1 MPRIP
6 ETVIDQVRLSIDIV
20 DVVGDHVALT
30 RRGKSF
36 VGLCPFHDDSTPS
49 LNVSQEKQIYK
60 CFACGAGGNSF
71 TFLRDIENISFIE
84 AVRQLADRA
93 GIALP
98 DAKPADPDQQEVFDQ
113 LYRANELAVKY
124 FHHLLTQDEKAA
136 DAMAYLEKRGINRD
150 VIDAFS
156 LGYAPDQWDGFLQ
169 VAKRR
174 DFSLQILERAG
185 LVLANQKGTGF
196 YDRFRNRITFP
207 IHAATGRP
215 VAFGAR
221 ALDPDEQ
228 AKYINSP
235 ETPVYNK
242 SATLYG
248 LWRNRDAIRDAG
260 VALVVEGY
268 MDLIALAQYN
278 IENAVASSGTAL
290 TTDQAR
296 LLRRY
301 APKTILIFDGDTAGA
316 TAAMRGIGSLFEVGL
331 EVRVVT
337 LPENH
342 DPDSY
347 VRAQGSDGLLRL
359 TENAAPA
366 IDFLMEQFAQRDDLS
381 TIDGKTRTAHA
392 FAELVGRIKDD
403 ADAHKKFLIKDIA
416 EKMKIDEKI
425 LIDAVKKTNTN
436 LETIDASLEKVGDEK
451 IQINVVQKRSSTKSQ
466 NEKTEPEPYEISP
479 RSERELLIF
488 MMQHPENT
496 DTVLQQI
503 SPNNLTNGA
512 YRQIATMIARN
523 RQEKQPIEI
532 AHLINQ
538 CNDDRLCRILTHL
551 SLEIGIENPNID
563 VPIQDY
569 IHKFQLKS
577 LESEIERIEKQLRQP
592 LSPDELRTTLEKH
605 RHLTAQRKAMVE
617 PK

>member
-6 ETVIDQVRLSIDIV
+6 ETIIDQVRLSIDIV
-20 DVVGDHVALT
+20 DIVGDHVALT
-30 RRGKSF
+30 RRGKNF

-150 VIDAFS
+150 IIDAFS

-169 VAKRR
+169 VATRR
-174 DFSLQILERAG
+174 GFSPQILERAG
-185 LVLANQKGTGF
+185 LVTPRQTGGGF

-248 LWRNRDAIRDAG
+248 LWRDRDAIRDAG

-268 MDLIALAQYN
+268 MDLIALSQYG

-337 LPENH
+337 LPEDH

-347 VRAQGSDGLLRL
+347 VRAHGPDGLLRL

-366 IDFLMEQFAQRDDLS
+366 IDFLIEQFAQRDDLS
-381 TIDGKTRTAHA
+381 TVDGKTRTANA
-392 FAELVGRIKDD
+392 LAELIGRITDSALKQ
-403 ADAHKKFLIKDIA
+403 FLIKDIA
-416 EKMKIDEKI
+416 EKIGIDEEI
-425 LIDAVKKTNTN
+425 LIGIAQTQRRT
-436 LETIDASLEKVGDEK
+436 T
-451 IQINVVQKRSSTKSQ
+451 RPQ
-466 NEKTEPEPYEISP
+466 NGQPEPEPYDTRP
-479 RSERELLIF
+479 RSERELLTF
-488 MMQHPENT
+488 MMQHPETADSVFN
-496 DTVLQQI
+496 QI
-503 SPNNLTNGA
+503 SPDNFTNSV
-512 YRQIATMIARN
+512 YRQIATMIASN
-523 RQEKQPIEI
+523 RQQKQSIEA

-538 CNDDRLCRILTHL
+538 CNDNRLSRILTDL

-563 VPIQDY
+563 VPIRDY
-569 IHKFQLKS
+569 IHKFQIKS

-592 LSPDELRTTLEKH
+592 LSPDDLRATLEKH
-605 RHLTAQRKAMVE
+605 RHLTAQRKAMAE

>member
-6 ETVIDQVRLSIDIV
+6 ETTIDQVRLSIDIV

-136 DAMAYLEKRGINRD
+136 DAIAYLENRGINRD

-169 VAKRR
+169 VATRR
-174 DFSLQILERAG
+174 GFSPQILERAG
-185 LVLANQKGTGF
+185 LVSQRQTGDGF

-221 ALDPDEQ
+221 ALDPNEQ

-268 MDLIALAQYN
+268 MDLIALSQYD

-337 LPENH
+337 LPEDH

-347 VRAQGSDGLLRL
+347 VRAHGSDGLLRL

-381 TIDGKTRTAHA
+381 TIDGKTRTANA
-392 FAELVGRIKDD
+392 FAELVGRIKDN
-403 ADAHKKFLIKDIA
+403 ALKQLVIKDIA
-416 EKMKIDEKI
+416 EKIGIDEKT
-425 LIDAVKKTNTN
+425 LIGIAQTQRRT
-436 LETIDASLEKVGDEK
+436 T
-451 IQINVVQKRSSTKSQ
+451 RPQ
-466 NEKTEPEPYEISP
+466 NGQPEPESYDTRP
-479 RSERELLIF
+479 RSERELLTYL
-488 MMQHPENT
+488 MQHPETADSVFN
-496 DTVLQQI
+496 QI
-503 SPNNLTNGA
+503 SPDNFTNST
-512 YRQIATMIARN
+512 YRQIAAMIARN
-523 RQEKQPIEI
+523 RQQKQPIEI

-538 CNDDRLCRILTHL
+538 CNDDRLCRILTDL

-569 IHKFQLKS
+569 IHKFHLKS
-577 LESEIERIEKQLRQP
+577 LENEIELIEKQLRQP
-592 LSPDELRTTLEKH
+592 LSSDDLRATLERH
-605 RHLTAQRKAMVE
+605 RHLTAQRKEMVE

>member
-6 ETVIDQVRLSIDIV
+6 ETIIDQVRLSSDIV
-20 DVVGDHVALT
+20 DIVGDHVALT
-30 RRGKSF
+30 RRGKNF

-124 FHHLLTQDEKAA
+124 FHHLLTQDVKAA
-136 DAMAYLEKRGINRD
+136 DAMAYLEKRGINREI
-150 VIDAFS
+150 IDAFS

-169 VAKRR
+169 VATRR
-174 DFSLQILERAG
+174 GFSPQILERAG
-185 LVLANQKGTGF
+185 LVLHREKGGGF

-221 ALDPDEQ
+221 ALAPDEQ

-248 LWRNRDAIRDAG
+248 LWRDRDAIRDAG

-268 MDLIALAQYN
+268 MDLIALSQYG

-290 TTDQAR
+290 TPDHAR

-337 LPENH
+337 LPEDH

-347 VRAQGSDGLLRL
+347 VRAHGPDGLLRL

-366 IDFLMEQFAQRDDLS
+366 IDFLIEQFAQRDDLS
-381 TIDGKTRTAHA
+381 TVDGKTRTANA
-392 FAELVGRIKDD
+392 LAELIGRITDSALKQ
-403 ADAHKKFLIKDIA
+403 FLIKDIA
-416 EKMKIDEKI
+416 EKIGIDEET
-425 LIDAVKKTNTN
+425 LIGIAQT
-436 LETIDASLEKVGDEK
+436 
-451 IQINVVQKRSSTKSQ
+451 QRRSTRPQ
-466 NEKTEPEPYEISP
+466 NGQSEPEPYDTRP
-479 RSERELLIF
+479 RSERELLTF
-488 MMQHPENT
+488 MMQHPETADSVFN
-496 DTVLQQI
+496 QI
-503 SPNNLTNGA
+503 SPDNFTNSA
-512 YRQIATMIARN
+512 YRQIATMIASN
-523 RQEKQPIEI
+523 RQQKQSIEA

-538 CNDDRLCRILTHL
+538 CNDNRLSRILTDL

-563 VPIQDY
+563 VPIRDY

-592 LSPDELRTTLEKH
+592 LSPDDLRATLEKH

>member
-36 VGLCPFHDDSTPS
+36 VGLCPFHDDSSPS

-136 DAMAYLEKRGINRD
+136 DAMAYLENRGINRD

-169 VAKRR
+169 VATRR
-174 DFSLQILERAG
+174 GFSPQILERAG
-185 LVLANQKGTGF
+185 LVTQRQAGGGF

-248 LWRNRDAIRDAG
+248 LWRDRDAIRDAG

-268 MDLIALAQYN
+268 MDLIALSQYG

-290 TTDQAR
+290 TPDHAR

-337 LPENH
+337 LPEDH

-347 VRAQGSDGLLRL
+347 VRAHGPDGFSRL

-366 IDFLMEQFAQRDDLS
+366 IDFLIAQFAQRDDLS

-392 FAELVGRIKDD
+392 LAELVGRITDNALKQ
-403 ADAHKKFLIKDIA
+403 FLIKDIA
-416 EKMKIDEKI
+416 EKIGIDEEI
-425 LIDAVKKTNTN
+425 LIGIAQRQRRP
-436 LETIDASLEKVGDEK
+436 A
-451 IQINVVQKRSSTKSQ
+451 RSQ
-466 NEKTEPEPYEISP
+466 NGQPEPESYDTRP
-479 RSERELLIF
+479 RSERELLTF
-488 MMQHPENT
+488 LMQHPENV
-496 DTVLQQI
+496 DSVFNQV
-503 SPNNLTNGA
+503 SPDNFTNSA
-512 YRQIATMIARN
+512 YRQIASMIARN
-523 RQEKQPIEI
+523 RQQKQSIEA
-532 AHLINQ
+532 AHLIDQ
-538 CNDDRLCRILTHL
+538 CNDDRLGRILTDL

-577 LESEIERIEKQLRQP
+577 LESEIELIEKQLRQP
-592 LSPDELRTTLEKH
+592 LSPDDLRATLEKH
-605 RHLTAQRKAMVE
+605 RHLTAQRKAMVQ

>member
-71 TFLRDIENISFIE
+71 TFLRDIETISFIE

-136 DAMAYLEKRGINRD
+136 DAMAYLENRGINRD

-169 VAKRR
+169 VATRR
-174 DFSLQILERAG
+174 DFSPQILERAG
-185 LVLANQKGTGF
+185 LVLANQKGSGF

-221 ALDPDEQ
+221 ALDPNEQ

-248 LWRNRDAIRDAG
+248 LWRDRDAIRDAG

-268 MDLIALAQYN
+268 MDLIALTQHG

-290 TTDQAR
+290 TTDHAR

-337 LPENH
+337 LPEDH

-347 VRAQGSDGLLRL
+347 VRAHGPDGFLSL

-392 FAELVGRIKDD
+392 LAELVGRIKDN
-403 ADAHKKFLIKDIA
+403 ALKQFLIKDIA
-416 EKMKIDEKI
+416 EKIGIDEET
-425 LIDAVKKTNTN
+425 LISITQT
-436 LETIDASLEKVGDEK
+436 
-451 IQINVVQKRSSTKSQ
+451 QRRSTRSQ
-466 NEKTEPEPYEISP
+466 NGQAEPEPYDTRP
-479 RSERELLIF
+479 RSERELLTF
-488 MMQHPENT
+488 LMQHPETADSVFN
-496 DTVLQQI
+496 QI
-503 SPNNLTNGA
+503 SPDNFTNSA
-512 YRQIATMIARN
+512 YRQIAAMIARN
-523 RQEKQPIEI
+523 RQQKQSIEA

-538 CNDDRLCRILTHL
+538 CNDDRLSRILTHL

-563 VPIQDY
+563 IPIRDY
-569 IHKFQLKS
+569 IQQFQLKN
-577 LESEIERIEKQLRQP
+577 LERELELLEKQLRQP
-592 LSPDELRTTLEKH
+592 LSPDDLRATLEKH
-605 RHLTAQRKAMVE
+605 RLLTAQRKAMAE

>member
-113 LYRANELAVKY
+113 LYRANELAIKY
-124 FHHLLTQDEKAA
+124 FHHLLTQDEKAV

-156 LGYAPDQWDGFLQ
+156 LGYASDQWDGFLQ
-169 VAKRR
+169 VATRR
-174 DFSLQILERAG
+174 GFSPQILERAG
-185 LVLANQKGTGF
+185 LVLANQKGSGF

-221 ALDPDEQ
+221 ALDPNEQ

-248 LWRNRDAIRDAG
+248 LWRDRDAIRDAG

-268 MDLIALAQYN
+268 MDLIALTQYG

-290 TTDQAR
+290 TTDHAR

-301 APKTILIFDGDTAGA
+301 APKIILIFDGDTAGA

-337 LPENH
+337 LPDDH

-347 VRAQGSDGLLRL
+347 VRAHGPDGFLSL

-392 FAELVGRIKDD
+392 LAELVGRIKDN
-403 ADAHKKFLIKDIA
+403 ALKQFLIKDIA
-416 EKMKIDEKI
+416 EKIGIDEET
-425 LIDAVKKTNTN
+425 LIGIT
-436 LETIDASLEKVGDEK
+436 
-451 IQINVVQKRSSTKSQ
+451 QRQRRSTRSQ
-466 NEKTEPEPYEISP
+466 NGQAEPEPYDTRP
-479 RSERELLIF
+479 RSERELLTF
-488 MMQHPENT
+488 LMQHPETADSVFN
-496 DTVLQQI
+496 QI
-503 SPNNLTNGA
+503 SPDNFTNSA
-512 YRQIATMIARN
+512 YRQIAAMIAQN
-523 RQEKQPIEI
+523 RQQKQSIEA

-538 CNDDRLCRILTHL
+538 CNDDRLSRILTDL

-563 VPIQDY
+563 IPIRDY
-569 IHKFQLKS
+569 IQQFQLKN
-577 LESEIERIEKQLRQP
+577 LERELELLEKQLRQP
-592 LSPDELRTTLEKH
+592 LSPDDLRATLEKH
-605 RHLTAQRKAMVE
+605 RLLTAQRKAMAE

>member
-30 RRGKSF
+30 RRGKNF

-113 LYRANELAVKY
+113 IYRANELAVKY

-136 DAMAYLEKRGINRD
+136 DAMAYLENRGINRD

-169 VAKRR
+169 IATRR
-174 DFSLQILERAG
+174 DFSPQILERAG
-185 LVLANQKGTGF
+185 LVLQRQTGGGF

-268 MDLIALAQYN
+268 MDLIALAQYG

-296 LLRRY
+296 LIRRY

-331 EVRVVT
+331 EIRVVT
-337 LPENH
+337 LPEDH

-347 VRAQGSDGLLRL
+347 VRAHGPDGLLRL
-359 TENAAPA
+359 TENAASA
-366 IDFLMEQFAQRDDLS
+366 IDFLIEQFAQRDDLS
-381 TIDGKTRTAHA
+381 TVDGKTRTANA
-392 FAELVGRIKDD
+392 LAELIGRITDNALKQ
-403 ADAHKKFLIKDIA
+403 FLIKDIA
-416 EKMKIDEKI
+416 EKIGIDEKV
-425 LIDAVKKTNTN
+425 LIGIAQTQRRT
-436 LETIDASLEKVGDEK
+436 T
-451 IQINVVQKRSSTKSQ
+451 RPQ
-466 NEKTEPEPYEISP
+466 NGQPEPESYDTRP
-479 RSERELLIF
+479 RSERELLTF
-488 MMQHPENT
+488 LMQHPETT
-496 DTVLQQI
+496 DSVFKQI
-503 SPNNLTNGA
+503 SPDNFTNSA
-512 YRQIATMIARN
+512 YRQIAALIARN
-523 RQEKQPIEI
+523 RQQKQSIEA

-538 CNDDRLCRILTHL
+538 CNDERLSRILTDL

-577 LESEIERIEKQLRQP
+577 LESEIELLEKQLRQS
-592 LSPDELRTTLEKH
+592 LSPDDLRATLEKH
-605 RHLTAQRKAMVE
+605 RHLTAQRKAMAE

>member
-6 ETVIDQVRLSIDIV
+6 ETIIDQVRLSIDIV
-20 DVVGDHVALT
+20 DIVGDHVALT
-30 RRGKSF
+30 RRGKNF

-150 VIDAFS
+150 IIDAFS

-169 VAKRR
+169 VATRR
-174 DFSLQILERAG
+174 GFSPQILERAG
-185 LVLANQKGTGF
+185 LVLHREKGGGF

-248 LWRNRDAIRDAG
+248 LWRDRDAIRDAG
-260 VALVVEGY
+260 TALVVEGY

-290 TTDQAR
+290 TPDHAR

-337 LPENH
+337 LPEDH

-347 VRAQGSDGLLRL
+347 VRAHGPDGLLRL

-366 IDFLMEQFAQRDDLS
+366 IDFLIEQFAQRDDLS
-381 TIDGKTRTAHA
+381 TVDGKTRTANA
-392 FAELVGRIKDD
+392 LAELIGRITDSALKQ
-403 ADAHKKFLIKDIA
+403 FLIKDIA
-416 EKMKIDEKI
+416 EKIGIDEEI
-425 LIDAVKKTNTN
+425 LIGIAQTQRRT
-436 LETIDASLEKVGDEK
+436 T
-451 IQINVVQKRSSTKSQ
+451 RPQ
-466 NEKTEPEPYEISP
+466 NGQPEPESYDTRP
-479 RSERELLIF
+479 RSERELLTF
-488 MMQHPENT
+488 MMQHPET
-496 DTVLQQI
+496 ADSVFKQI
-503 SPNNLTNGA
+503 SPDNFTNSV
-512 YRQIATMIARN
+512 YRQIATMIASN
-523 RQEKQPIEI
+523 RQQKQSIEA

-538 CNDDRLCRILTHL
+538 CNDNRLSRILTDL

-563 VPIQDY
+563 VPIRDY

-592 LSPDELRTTLEKH
+592 LSPDDLRATLEKH
-605 RHLTAQRKAMVE
+605 RHLTAQRKAMAE

>member
-1 MPRIP
+1 
-6 ETVIDQVRLSIDIV
+6 
-20 DVVGDHVALT
+20 
-30 RRGKSF
+30 
-36 VGLCPFHDDSTPS
+36 
-49 LNVSQEKQIYK
+49 
-60 CFACGAGGNSF
+60 
-71 TFLRDIENISFIE
+71 
-84 AVRQLADRA
+84 
-93 GIALP
+93 
-98 DAKPADPDQQEVFDQ
+98 
-113 LYRANELAVKY
+113 
-124 FHHLLTQDEKAA
+124 
-136 DAMAYLEKRGINRD
+136 MAYLENRGINRD

-185 LVLANQKGTGF
+185 LVLANQKGGGF

-221 ALDPDEQ
+221 ALDPNEQ

-268 MDLIALAQYN
+268 MDLIALTQYGT
-278 IENAVASSGTAL
+278 ENAVASSGTAL

-337 LPENH
+337 LPEDH

-347 VRAQGSDGLLRL
+347 VRAHGPDGLLRL

-381 TIDGKTRTAHA
+381 TVDGKTRTANA
-392 FAELVGRIKDD
+392 FAELVGRIKDN
-403 ADAHKKFLIKDIA
+403 ALKQFLIKDIA
-416 EKMKIDEKI
+416 EKIGIDEET
-425 LIDAVKKTNTN
+425 LIGIAQTQRRT
-436 LETIDASLEKVGDEK
+436 T
-451 IQINVVQKRSSTKSQ
+451 RPQ
-466 NEKTEPEPYEISP
+466 NGQPEPEPYDTRP
-479 RSERELLIF
+479 RSERELLTF
-488 MMQHPENT
+488 LMQHPETADSVFN
-496 DTVLQQI
+496 QI
-503 SPNNLTNGA
+503 SPDNFTNST

-523 RQEKQPIEI
+523 RQQKQSIEA

-538 CNDDRLCRILTHL
+538 CNDEHLSRILTDL

-577 LESEIERIEKQLRQP
+577 LEGEIELIEKQLRQP
-592 LSPDELRTTLEKH
+592 LSPDDLRATLEKH

>member
-71 TFLRDIENISFIE
+71 TFLRDIETISFIE

-136 DAMAYLEKRGINRD
+136 DAMAYLENRGINRD

-169 VAKRR
+169 VATRR
-174 DFSLQILERAG
+174 GFSPQILERAG
-185 LVLANQKGTGF
+185 LVLANQKGSGF

-221 ALDPDEQ
+221 ALDPNEQ

-248 LWRNRDAIRDAG
+248 LWRDRDAIRDAG

-268 MDLIALAQYN
+268 MDLIALTQHG

-290 TTDQAR
+290 TTDHAR

-337 LPENH
+337 LPEDH

-347 VRAQGSDGLLRL
+347 VRAHGPDGFLSL

-392 FAELVGRIKDD
+392 LAELVGRIKDN
-403 ADAHKKFLIKDIA
+403 ALKQFLIKDIA
-416 EKMKIDEKI
+416 EKIGIDEET
-425 LIDAVKKTNTN
+425 LISITQT
-436 LETIDASLEKVGDEK
+436 
-451 IQINVVQKRSSTKSQ
+451 QRRSTRSQ
-466 NEKTEPEPYEISP
+466 NGQAEPEPYDTRP
-479 RSERELLIF
+479 RSERELLTF
-488 MMQHPENT
+488 LMQHPETADSVFN
-496 DTVLQQI
+496 QI
-503 SPNNLTNGA
+503 SPDNFTNSA

-523 RQEKQPIEI
+523 RQQKQSIEI

-538 CNDDRLCRILTHL
+538 CNDDRLSRILTHL

-563 VPIQDY
+563 IPIRDY
-569 IHKFQLKS
+569 IQQFQLKN
-577 LESEIERIEKQLRQP
+577 LERELELLEKQLRQP
-592 LSPDELRTTLEKH
+592 LSPDDLRATLEKH
-605 RHLTAQRKAMVE
+605 RLLTAQRKAMAE

>member
-98 DAKPADPDQQEVFDQ
+98 DAKPADPDQQKVFDQ

-150 VIDAFS
+150 IIDAFS

-169 VAKRR
+169 VATRR
-174 DFSLQILERAG
+174 GFSPQILERAG
-185 LVLANQKGTGF
+185 LVSQRQTGGGF

-221 ALDPDEQ
+221 ALDPNEQ

-337 LPENH
+337 LPEDH

-392 FAELVGRIKDD
+392 FAELVGRIKDN
-403 ADAHKKFLIKDIA
+403 ALKQLVIKDIA
-416 EKMKIDEKI
+416 EKIGIDEEI
-425 LIDAVKKTNTN
+425 LIGIAQTQRRT
-436 LETIDASLEKVGDEK
+436 T
-451 IQINVVQKRSSTKSQ
+451 RPQ
-466 NEKTEPEPYEISP
+466 NGQPEPESYDTRP
-479 RSERELLIF
+479 RSERELLTF
-488 MMQHPENT
+488 LMQHPETADSVFN
-496 DTVLQQI
+496 QI
-503 SPNNLTNGA
+503 SPDNFTNST

-523 RQEKQPIEI
+523 RQQKQSIEA

-538 CNDDRLCRILTHL
+538 CNDERLCRILTDL

-569 IHKFQLKS
+569 IHKFHLKN

-592 LSPDELRTTLEKH
+592 LSPDDLRVMLEKH
-605 RHLTAQRKAMVE
+605 RHLTAQRKAMAE

>member
-113 LYRANELAVKY
+113 LYRANELAIKY
-124 FHHLLTQDEKAA
+124 FHHLLTQDEKAV

-156 LGYAPDQWDGFLQ
+156 LGYASDQWDGFLQ
-169 VAKRR
+169 VATRR
-174 DFSLQILERAG
+174 GFSPQILERAG
-185 LVLANQKGTGF
+185 LVSQTQTGGGF

-221 ALDPDEQ
+221 ALDPNEQ

-248 LWRNRDAIRDAG
+248 LWRDRDAIRDAG

-268 MDLIALAQYN
+268 MDLIALTQHG

-290 TTDQAR
+290 TTDHAR

-337 LPENH
+337 LPEDH

-347 VRAQGSDGLLRL
+347 VRAHGPDGFLRL

-392 FAELVGRIKDD
+392 LAELVGRIKDN
-403 ADAHKKFLIKDIA
+403 ALKQFLIKDIA
-416 EKMKIDEKI
+416 EKIGIDEET
-425 LIDAVKKTNTN
+425 LISIT
-436 LETIDASLEKVGDEK
+436 
-451 IQINVVQKRSSTKSQ
+451 QRQRRSTRSQ
-466 NEKTEPEPYEISP
+466 NGQAEPEPYDTRP
-479 RSERELLIF
+479 RSERELLTF
-488 MMQHPENT
+488 LMQHPETADSVFN
-496 DTVLQQI
+496 QI
-503 SPNNLTNGA
+503 SPDNFTNSA
-512 YRQIATMIARN
+512 YRQIATMIAQN
-523 RQEKQPIEI
+523 RQQKQSIEI

-538 CNDDRLCRILTHL
+538 CNDDRLSRILTHL

-563 VPIQDY
+563 IPIRDY
-569 IHKFQLKS
+569 IQQFQLKN
-577 LESEIERIEKQLRQP
+577 LERELELLEKQLRQP
-592 LSPDELRTTLEKH
+592 LSPDDLRATLEKH
-605 RHLTAQRKAMVE
+605 RLLTAQRKAMAE

>member
-169 VAKRR
+169 VATRR
-174 DFSLQILERAG
+174 GFSPQILERAG
-185 LVLANQKGTGF
+185 LVLANQKGSGF

-221 ALDPDEQ
+221 ALDPNEQ

-248 LWRNRDAIRDAG
+248 LWRDRDAIRDAG

-268 MDLIALAQYN
+268 MDLIALTQHG

-290 TTDQAR
+290 TTDHAR

-337 LPENH
+337 LPEDH

-347 VRAQGSDGLLRL
+347 VRAHGPNGFLSL

-392 FAELVGRIKDD
+392 LAELVGRIKDN
-403 ADAHKKFLIKDIA
+403 ALKQFLIKDIA
-416 EKMKIDEKI
+416 EKIGIDEET
-425 LIDAVKKTNTN
+425 LISITQT
-436 LETIDASLEKVGDEK
+436 
-451 IQINVVQKRSSTKSQ
+451 QRRSTRSQ
-466 NEKTEPEPYEISP
+466 NGQAEPEPYDTRP
-479 RSERELLIF
+479 RSERELLTF
-488 MMQHPENT
+488 LMQHPETADSVFN
-496 DTVLQQI
+496 QI
-503 SPNNLTNGA
+503 SPDNFTNSA

-523 RQEKQPIEI
+523 RQQKQSIEA

-538 CNDDRLCRILTHL
+538 CNDDRLSRILTDL

-563 VPIQDY
+563 IPIRDY
-569 IHKFQLKS
+569 IQQFQLKN
-577 LESEIERIEKQLRQP
+577 LERELELLEKQLRQP
-592 LSPDELRTTLEKH
+592 LSPDDLRATLEKH
-605 RHLTAQRKAMVE
+605 RLLTAQRKAMAE

>member
-113 LYRANELAVKY
+113 LYLANELAVKY

-136 DAMAYLEKRGINRD
+136 DAMAYLENRGINRD
-150 VIDAFS
+150 IIDAFS

-169 VAKRR
+169 VATRR
-174 DFSLQILERAG
+174 KFSPQILERAG
-185 LVLANQKGTGF
+185 LVLANQKGSGF

-221 ALDPDEQ
+221 ALDPNEQ

-268 MDLIALAQYN
+268 MDLIALTQYGT
-278 IENAVASSGTAL
+278 ENAVASSGTAL

-301 APKTILIFDGDTAGA
+301 TPKTILIFDGDIAGA

-337 LPENH
+337 LPEDH

-347 VRAQGSDGLLRL
+347 VRAHGPDGLLSL

-366 IDFLMEQFAQRDDLS
+366 IDFLIEQFAQRDDLS
-381 TIDGKTRTAHA
+381 TVDGKTRTANA
-392 FAELVGRIKDD
+392 FAELVGRIKDI
-403 ADAHKKFLIKDIA
+403 ALKQFLIKDIA
-416 EKMKIDEKI
+416 EKIGIDEET
-425 LIDAVKKTNTN
+425 LIGIAQTQRRT
-436 LETIDASLEKVGDEK
+436 T
-451 IQINVVQKRSSTKSQ
+451 RPQ
-466 NEKTEPEPYEISP
+466 NGQPEPEPYDTRP
-479 RSERELLIF
+479 RSERELLTF
-488 MMQHPENT
+488 LMQHPETADSVFN
-496 DTVLQQI
+496 QI
-503 SPNNLTNGA
+503 SPDNFTNST
-512 YRQIATMIARN
+512 YRQIATLIANN
-523 RQEKQPIEI
+523 RQQKQSIEA

-538 CNDDRLCRILTHL
+538 CNDERLSRILTDL

-569 IHKFQLKS
+569 IHKFHLKS
-577 LESEIERIEKQLRQP
+577 LEGEIELIEKQLRQP
-592 LSPDELRTTLEKH
+592 LSPDDLRTTLEKH

>member
-136 DAMAYLEKRGINRD
+136 DAMAYLENRGINRD

-169 VAKRR
+169 VATRR
-174 DFSLQILERAG
+174 NFSPQILERAG
-185 LVLANQKGTGF
+185 LVLANQKGSGF

-221 ALDPDEQ
+221 ALDPNEQ

-268 MDLIALAQYN
+268 MDLIALAQYD

-337 LPENH
+337 LPEDH

-347 VRAQGSDGLLRL
+347 VRAHGPDGLLRL

-381 TIDGKTRTAHA
+381 TIDGKTRTANA
-392 FAELVGRIKDD
+392 FAEIIGRIKDN
-403 ADAHKKFLIKDIA
+403 ALKQLVIKDIS
-416 EKMKIDEKI
+416 EKIGIDEET
-425 LIDAVKKTNTN
+425 LIGIAQTQRRT
-436 LETIDASLEKVGDEK
+436 T
-451 IQINVVQKRSSTKSQ
+451 RPQ
-466 NEKTEPEPYEISP
+466 NGQPEPESYDTRP
-479 RSERELLIF
+479 RSERELLTYL
-488 MMQHPENT
+488 MQHPETADSVFN
-496 DTVLQQI
+496 QI
-503 SPNNLTNGA
+503 SPDNFTNSA

-523 RQEKQPIEI
+523 RQQKQPIEI

-569 IHKFQLKS
+569 IHKFHLKS
-577 LESEIERIEKQLRQP
+577 LESEIELIENQLRQP
-592 LSPDELRTTLEKH
+592 LAPDDLRATLEKH

-617 PK
+617 PKELS

>member
-6 ETVIDQVRLSIDIV
+6 ETIIDQVRLSIDIV
-20 DVVGDHVALT
+20 DIVGDHVALT
-30 RRGKSF
+30 RRGKNF

-150 VIDAFS
+150 IIDAFS

-169 VAKRR
+169 VATRR
-174 DFSLQILERAG
+174 DFSPQILERAG
-185 LVLANQKGTGF
+185 LVLHREKGGGF

-207 IHAATGRP
+207 IHATTGRP

-248 LWRNRDAIRDAG
+248 LWRDRDAIRDAG
-260 VALVVEGY
+260 TALVVEGY
-268 MDLIALAQYN
+268 MDLIALSQYG

-290 TTDQAR
+290 TTDHAR

-337 LPENH
+337 LPEDH

-347 VRAQGSDGLLRL
+347 VRAHGPDGLLRL

-366 IDFLMEQFAQRDDLS
+366 IDFLIEQFAQRDDLS
-381 TIDGKTRTAHA
+381 TVDGKTRTANA
-392 FAELVGRIKDD
+392 LAELIGRITDSALKQ
-403 ADAHKKFLIKDIA
+403 FLIKDIA
-416 EKMKIDEKI
+416 EKIGIDEEI
-425 LIDAVKKTNTN
+425 LIGIAQTQRRT
-436 LETIDASLEKVGDEK
+436 T
-451 IQINVVQKRSSTKSQ
+451 RPQ
-466 NEKTEPEPYEISP
+466 NGQPEPEPYDTRP
-479 RSERELLIF
+479 RSERELLTF
-488 MMQHPENT
+488 MMQHPETADSVFN
-496 DTVLQQI
+496 QI
-503 SPNNLTNGA
+503 SPDNFTNSA
-512 YRQIATMIARN
+512 YRQIATMIASN
-523 RQEKQPIEI
+523 RQQKQSIEA

-538 CNDDRLCRILTHL
+538 CNDNRLSRILTDL

-563 VPIQDY
+563 VPIRDY

-577 LESEIERIEKQLRQP
+577 LESEIELIEKQLHQP
-592 LSPDELRTTLEKH
+592 LSPDDLRATLEKH
-605 RHLTAQRKAMVE
+605 RRLTAQRKAMVE

>member
-6 ETVIDQVRLSIDIV
+6 ETIIDQVRLSIDIV

-84 AVRQLADRA
+84 AVRQLAERA

-136 DAMAYLEKRGINRD
+136 DAMAYLKNRGINRD
-150 VIDAFS
+150 IIDAFS
-156 LGYAPDQWDGFLQ
+156 LGYAPDQWEGFLQ
-169 VAKRR
+169 VATRR
-174 DFSLQILERAG
+174 GFSPQILERAG
-185 LVLANQKGTGF
+185 LVTPRQTGGGF

-248 LWRNRDAIRDAG
+248 LWRDRDAIRDAG
-260 VALVVEGY
+260 TALVVEGY
-268 MDLIALAQYN
+268 MDLIALSQYG

-290 TTDQAR
+290 TPDHAR

-337 LPENH
+337 LPEDH

-347 VRAQGSDGLLRL
+347 VRAHGPDGFSRL

-366 IDFLMEQFAQRDDLS
+366 IDFLIEQFAQRDDLS
-381 TIDGKTRTAHA
+381 TVDGKTRTAHA
-392 FAELVGRIKDD
+392 LAELVGRITDSARKQY
-403 ADAHKKFLIKDIA
+403 LIKDIA
-416 EKMKIDEKI
+416 EKIGIDEEI
-425 LIDAVKKTNTN
+425 LIGIAQTQRRP
-436 LETIDASLEKVGDEK
+436 A
-451 IQINVVQKRSSTKSQ
+451 RPQ
-466 NEKTEPEPYEISP
+466 NGQPEPESYDTRP
-479 RSERELLIF
+479 RSERELLTYL
-488 MMQHPENT
+488 MQHPENA
-496 DTVLQQI
+496 DSVFNQI
-503 SPNNLTNGA
+503 SPDNFTNGA
-512 YRQIATMIARN
+512 YRQIANLIARN
-523 RQEKQPIEI
+523 RQQKQSIEA
-532 AHLINQ
+532 AHLIDQ
-538 CNDDRLCRILTHL
+538 CNDDRLSRILTDL

-569 IHKFQLKS
+569 IHKFQLKN
-577 LESEIERIEKQLRQP
+577 LESEIELIEKQLRQP
-592 LSPDELRTTLEKH
+592 LSPDDLRATLEKH
-605 RHLTAQRKAMVE
+605 RHLTAERKAMVQT
-617 PK
+617 K

>member
-156 LGYAPDQWDGFLQ
+156 LGYAPDQWHGFLQ
-169 VAKRR
+169 VATRR
-174 DFSLQILERAG
+174 KFSPQILERAG

-381 TIDGKTRTAHA
+381 TIDGKTRTANA
-392 FAELVGRIKDD
+392 LAELVGRIKDN
-403 ADAHKKFLIKDIA
+403 ALKQLVIKDIA
-416 EKMKIDEKI
+416 EKIGIDEET
-425 LIDAVKKTNTN
+425 LIS
-436 LETIDASLEKVGDEK
+436 I
-451 IQINVVQKRSSTKSQ
+451 SQ
-466 NEKTEPEPYEISP
+466 TQRRTTRPQNGQPEPEPYDTRP
-479 RSERELLIF
+479 RSERELLTF
-488 MMQHPENT
+488 LMQHPETADSVFN
-496 DTVLQQI
+496 QI
-503 SPNNLTNGA
+503 SPDNFTNST

>member
-6 ETVIDQVRLSIDIV
+6 EPVIDQVRLSIDIV

-30 RRGKSF
+30 RRGKNF

-136 DAMAYLEKRGINRD
+136 DAMAYLENRGINRD
-150 VIDAFS
+150 VIEAFS

-169 VAKRR
+169 VATRR
-174 DFSLQILERAG
+174 NFSPQILERAG
-185 LVLANQKGTGF
+185 LVSQRQTGDGF

-221 ALDPDEQ
+221 ALDPNEQ

-268 MDLIALAQYN
+268 MDLIALSQYD

-290 TTDQAR
+290 TPDHAR

-337 LPENH
+337 LPEDH

-347 VRAQGSDGLLRL
+347 VRAHGPDGLLRL

-366 IDFLMEQFAQRDDLS
+366 IDFLIEQFAQRDDLS
-381 TIDGKTRTAHA
+381 TVDGKTRTANA
-392 FAELVGRIKDD
+392 LAELIGRITDD
-403 ADAHKKFLIKDIA
+403 ALKQFLIKDIA
-416 EKMKIDEKI
+416 EKIGIDEEI
-425 LIDAVKKTNTN
+425 LIRIAQT
-436 LETIDASLEKVGDEK
+436 
-451 IQINVVQKRSSTKSQ
+451 QRRSTRPQ
-466 NEKTEPEPYEISP
+466 NGQPEPESYDTRP
-479 RSERELLIF
+479 RSERELLTF
-488 MMQHPENT
+488 LMQHPETT
-496 DTVLQQI
+496 DSVFKQI
-503 SPNNLTNGA
+503 SPDNFTNSA
-512 YRQIATMIARN
+512 YRQIATLIARN
-523 RQEKQPIEI
+523 RQQKQSIEA
-532 AHLINQ
+532 AHLIDQ
-538 CNDDRLCRILTHL
+538 CSDALLCRILTDL
-551 SLEIGIENPNID
+551 SLETGIENPNID
-563 VPIQDY
+563 IPIQDY

-577 LESEIERIEKQLRQP
+577 LESEIELLENQLRQP
-592 LSPDELRTTLEKH
+592 LSPDELHATLEKH
-605 RHLTAQRKAMVE
+605 RHLTAQRKAMAE

>member
-136 DAMAYLEKRGINRD
+136 DAMAYLENRGINRD

-169 VAKRR
+169 VATRR
-174 DFSLQILERAG
+174 KFSPQILERAG
-185 LVLANQKGTGF
+185 LVLANQKGSGF

-221 ALDPDEQ
+221 ALNPNEQ

-248 LWRNRDAIRDAG
+248 LWRNRDAIRNAG

-268 MDLIALAQYN
+268 MDLIALTQYGT
-278 IENAVASSGTAL
+278 ENAVASSGTAL

-301 APKTILIFDGDTAGA
+301 APKTILIFDGDIAGA

-337 LPENH
+337 LPEDH

-347 VRAQGSDGLLRL
+347 VRAHGPDGLLRL

-366 IDFLMEQFAQRDDLS
+366 IDFLIEQFAQRDDLS
-381 TIDGKTRTAHA
+381 TVDGKTRTANA
-392 FAELVGRIKDD
+392 FAELVGRIKDI
-403 ADAHKKFLIKDIA
+403 ALKQFLIKDIA
-416 EKMKIDEKI
+416 EKIGIDEET
-425 LIDAVKKTNTN
+425 LIGIAQTQRRT
-436 LETIDASLEKVGDEK
+436 T
-451 IQINVVQKRSSTKSQ
+451 RPQ
-466 NEKTEPEPYEISP
+466 NGQPEPEPYDTRP
-479 RSERELLIF
+479 RSERELLTF
-488 MMQHPENT
+488 LMQHPETADSVFN
-496 DTVLQQI
+496 QI
-503 SPNNLTNGA
+503 SPDNFTNST
-512 YRQIATMIARN
+512 YRQIATLIANN
-523 RQEKQPIEI
+523 RQQKQSIEA

-538 CNDDRLCRILTHL
+538 CNDERLSRILTDL

-577 LESEIERIEKQLRQP
+577 LEGEIELIEKQLRQP
-592 LSPDELRTTLEKH
+592 LSPDDLRATLEKH

>member
-6 ETVIDQVRLSIDIV
+6 EPVIDQVRLSIDIV

-136 DAMAYLEKRGINRD
+136 DAMAYLKNRGINRD

-169 VAKRR
+169 VATRR
-174 DFSLQILERAG
+174 GFSPQILERAG
-185 LVLANQKGTGF
+185 LVSQRQTGDGF

-221 ALDPDEQ
+221 ALDPNEQ

-268 MDLIALAQYN
+268 MDLIALAQYD

-301 APKTILIFDGDTAGA
+301 APKTILIFDGDIAGA

-337 LPENH
+337 LPEDH

-347 VRAQGSDGLLRL
+347 VRAHGADGLLRL

-381 TIDGKTRTAHA
+381 TIDGKTRTANA
-392 FAELVGRIKDD
+392 FAELVGRIKDN
-403 ADAHKKFLIKDIA
+403 ALKQLVIKDIA
-416 EKMKIDEKI
+416 EKIGIDEET
-425 LIDAVKKTNTN
+425 LIGIAQT
-436 LETIDASLEKVGDEK
+436 
-451 IQINVVQKRSSTKSQ
+451 QRRSARPQ
-466 NEKTEPEPYEISP
+466 NGQPEPEPYDTRP
-479 RSERELLIF
+479 RSERELLTF
-488 MMQHPENT
+488 LMQHPETADSVFN
-496 DTVLQQI
+496 QI
-503 SPNNLTNGA
+503 SPDNFTNST
-512 YRQIATMIARN
+512 YRQIATLIARN
-523 RQEKQPIEI
+523 RQQKQSIEA

-538 CNDDRLCRILTHL
+538 CNDARLCRILTDL

-577 LESEIERIEKQLRQP
+577 LEGEIELLEKQLRQP
-592 LSPDELRTTLEKH
+592 LSPDELRATLEKH
-605 RHLTAQRKAMVE
+605 RHLTAQRKAMAE

>member
-6 ETVIDQVRLSIDIV
+6 ETIIDQVRLSIDIV
-20 DVVGDHVALT
+20 DVVGDHVALI

-36 VGLCPFHDDSTPS
+36 VGLCPFHDDSSPS

-84 AVRQLADRA
+84 AVRQLAERA

-136 DAMAYLEKRGINRD
+136 DAMAYLENRGINRD
-150 VIDAFS
+150 IIDAFS

-169 VAKRR
+169 VATRR
-174 DFSLQILERAG
+174 GFSPQILERAG
-185 LVLANQKGTGF
+185 LVLPRQTGGGF

-248 LWRNRDAIRDAG
+248 LWRDRDAIRDAG
-260 VALVVEGY
+260 TALVVEGY
-268 MDLIALAQYN
+268 MDLIALSQYG

-290 TTDQAR
+290 TPDHAR

-337 LPENH
+337 LPEDH

-347 VRAQGSDGLLRL
+347 VRAHGPDGFSRL

-366 IDFLMEQFAQRDDLS
+366 IDFLIEQFAQRDDLS
-381 TIDGKTRTAHA
+381 TVDGKTRTANA
-392 FAELVGRIKDD
+392 LAELVGRITDSARKQY
-403 ADAHKKFLIKDIA
+403 LIKDIA
-416 EKMKIDEKI
+416 EKIGIDEEI
-425 LIDAVKKTNTN
+425 LIRIAQT
-436 LETIDASLEKVGDEK
+436 
-451 IQINVVQKRSSTKSQ
+451 QRRSTRPQ
-466 NEKTEPEPYEISP
+466 NGQPEPESYDTRP
-479 RSERELLIF
+479 RSERELLTF
-488 MMQHPENT
+488 LMQHPENA
-496 DTVLQQI
+496 DSVFNQI
-503 SPNNLTNGA
+503 SPDNFTNGA
-512 YRQIATMIARN
+512 YRQIATIIARN
-523 RQEKQPIEI
+523 RAQKQSIEA
-532 AHLINQ
+532 AHLIDQ
-538 CNDDRLCRILTHL
+538 CNDDRLSRILTDL

-577 LESEIERIEKQLRQP
+577 LESEIELIEKQLRQP
-592 LSPDELRTTLEKH
+592 LSPDDLRATLEKH
-605 RHLTAQRKAMVE
+605 RHLTAERKAMVQT
-617 PK
+617 K

>member
-84 AVRQLADRA
+84 AVRQLAERA

-136 DAMAYLEKRGINRD
+136 DAMAYLENRGINRD

-169 VAKRR
+169 VATRR
-174 DFSLQILERAG
+174 KFSPQILERAG
-185 LVLANQKGTGF
+185 LVLANQKGSGF

-221 ALDPDEQ
+221 ALDPNEQ

-260 VALVVEGY
+260 TALVVEGY
-268 MDLIALAQYN
+268 MDLIALAQYG

-337 LPENH
+337 LPEDH

-347 VRAQGSDGLLRL
+347 VRAHGPDGLLRL
-359 TENAAPA
+359 TKNAASA

-381 TIDGKTRTAHA
+381 TIDGKTRTANA
-392 FAELVGRIKDD
+392 LAELVGRIKDN
-403 ADAHKKFLIKDIA
+403 ALKQLVIKDIA
-416 EKMKIDEKI
+416 EK
-425 LIDAVKKTNTN
+425 N
-436 LETIDASLEKVGDEK
+436 
-451 IQINVVQKRSSTKSQ
+451 
-466 NEKTEPEPYEISP
+466 
-479 RSERELLIF
+479 
-488 MMQHPENT
+488 
-496 DTVLQQI
+496 
-503 SPNNLTNGA
+503 
-512 YRQIATMIARN
+512 RN
-523 RQEKQPIEI
+523 R
-532 AHLINQ
+532 
-538 CNDDRLCRILTHL
+538 
-551 SLEIGIENPNID
+551 
-563 VPIQDY
+563 
-569 IHKFQLKS
+569 
-577 LESEIERIEKQLRQP
+577 
-592 LSPDELRTTLEKH
+592 
-605 RHLTAQRKAMVE
+605 
-617 PK
+617 

>member
-136 DAMAYLEKRGINRD
+136 DAMAYLENRGINRD

-169 VAKRR
+169 VATRR
-174 DFSLQILERAG
+174 KFSPQILERAG
-185 LVLANQKGTGF
+185 LVLANQKGSGF

-221 ALDPDEQ
+221 ALDPNEQ

-242 SATLYG
+242 SSTLYG

-268 MDLIALAQYN
+268 MDLIALTQYGT
-278 IENAVASSGTAL
+278 ENAVASSGTAL

-337 LPENH
+337 LPEDH

-347 VRAQGSDGLLRL
+347 VRAHGPDGLLRL
-359 TENAAPA
+359 TENAASA

-381 TIDGKTRTAHA
+381 TVDGKTRTANA
-392 FAELVGRIKDD
+392 FAELVGRIKDI
-403 ADAHKKFLIKDIA
+403 ALKQFLIKDIA
-416 EKMKIDEKI
+416 EKIGIDEET
-425 LIDAVKKTNTN
+425 LIGIAQTQRRT
-436 LETIDASLEKVGDEK
+436 T
-451 IQINVVQKRSSTKSQ
+451 RPQ
-466 NEKTEPEPYEISP
+466 NGQPEPEPYDTRP
-479 RSERELLIF
+479 RSERELLTF
-488 MMQHPENT
+488 LMQHPETADSVFN
-496 DTVLQQI
+496 QI
-503 SPNNLTNGA
+503 SPDNFTNST
-512 YRQIATMIARN
+512 YRQIATLIARN
-523 RQEKQPIEI
+523 RQQKQSIEA

-538 CNDDRLCRILTHL
+538 CNDERLSRILTDL

-569 IHKFQLKS
+569 IHKFQLKN
-577 LESEIERIEKQLRQP
+577 LEGEIELIEKQLRQP
-592 LSPDELRTTLEKH
+592 LSPDDLRATLEKH

>member
-6 ETVIDQVRLSIDIV
+6 ETIIDQVRLSIDIV

-30 RRGKSF
+30 RRGKNF

-113 LYRANELAVKY
+113 IYRANELAVKY

-136 DAMAYLEKRGINRD
+136 DAMAYLENRGINRD

-169 VAKRR
+169 IATRR
-174 DFSLQILERAG
+174 DFSPQILERAG
-185 LVLANQKGTGF
+185 LVLQRQTGGGF

-268 MDLIALAQYN
+268 MDLIALAQYG

-296 LLRRY
+296 LIRRY
-301 APKTILIFDGDTAGA
+301 VPKTILIFDGDTAGA

-337 LPENH
+337 LPEDH

-347 VRAQGSDGLLRL
+347 VRAHGPDGLLRL
-359 TENAAPA
+359 TENAASA
-366 IDFLMEQFAQRDDLS
+366 IDFLIEQFAQRDDLS
-381 TIDGKTRTAHA
+381 TVDGKTRTANA
-392 FAELVGRIKDD
+392 LAELIGRITDNALKQ
-403 ADAHKKFLIKDIA
+403 FLIKDIA
-416 EKMKIDEKI
+416 EKIGIDEKV
-425 LIDAVKKTNTN
+425 LIGIAQTQRRT
-436 LETIDASLEKVGDEK
+436 T
-451 IQINVVQKRSSTKSQ
+451 RPQ
-466 NEKTEPEPYEISP
+466 NGQPEPESYDTRP
-479 RSERELLIF
+479 RSERELLTF
-488 MMQHPENT
+488 LMQHPETT
-496 DTVLQQI
+496 DSVFKQI
-503 SPNNLTNGA
+503 SPDNFTNSA
-512 YRQIATMIARN
+512 YRQIATLIARN
-523 RQEKQPIEI
+523 RQQKQSIEA

-538 CNDDRLCRILTHL
+538 CNDERLCRILTDL

-577 LESEIERIEKQLRQP
+577 LESEIELLEKQLRQP
-592 LSPDELRTTLEKH
+592 LSPDDLRATLEKH
-605 RHLTAQRKAMVE
+605 RHLTAQRKAMAE

>member
-6 ETVIDQVRLSIDIV
+6 ETIIDQVRLSIDIV
-20 DVVGDHVALT
+20 DIVGDHVALT
-30 RRGKSF
+30 RRGKNF

-150 VIDAFS
+150 IIDAFS

-169 VAKRR
+169 VATRR
-174 DFSLQILERAG
+174 DFSPQILERAG
-185 LVLANQKGTGF
+185 LVLHREKGGGF

-248 LWRNRDAIRDAG
+248 LWRDRDAIRDAG
-260 VALVVEGY
+260 TALVVEGY
-268 MDLIALAQYN
+268 MDLIALSQYG

-290 TTDQAR
+290 TTDHAR

-337 LPENH
+337 LPEDH

-347 VRAQGSDGLLRL
+347 VRAHGPDGLLRL

-366 IDFLMEQFAQRDDLS
+366 IDFLIEQFAQRDDLS
-381 TIDGKTRTAHA
+381 TVDGKTRTANA
-392 FAELVGRIKDD
+392 LAELIGRITDSALKQ
-403 ADAHKKFLIKDIA
+403 FLIKDIA
-416 EKMKIDEKI
+416 EKIGIDEEI
-425 LIDAVKKTNTN
+425 LIGIAQTQRRT
-436 LETIDASLEKVGDEK
+436 T
-451 IQINVVQKRSSTKSQ
+451 RPQ
-466 NEKTEPEPYEISP
+466 NGQPEPEPYDTRP
-479 RSERELLIF
+479 RSERELLTF
-488 MMQHPENT
+488 MMQHPETADSVFN
-496 DTVLQQI
+496 QI
-503 SPNNLTNGA
+503 SPNNFTNST
-512 YRQIATMIARN
+512 YRQIATLIARN
-523 RQEKQPIEI
+523 RQQKQSIEA

-538 CNDDRLCRILTHL
+538 CNDERLCRILTDL

-592 LSPDELRTTLEKH
+592 LSPNDLRATLEKH
-605 RHLTAQRKAMVE
+605 RHLTAQRKAMAE

>member
-36 VGLCPFHDDSTPS
+36 VGLCPFHDDSSPS

-136 DAMAYLEKRGINRD
+136 DAMAYLENRGINRD
-150 VIDAFS
+150 IIDTFS

-169 VAKRR
+169 VATRR
-174 DFSLQILERAG
+174 GFSPQILERAG
-185 LVLANQKGTGF
+185 LVTQRQTGGGF

-248 LWRNRDAIRDAG
+248 LWRDRDAIRDAG

-268 MDLIALAQYN
+268 MDLIALSQYG

-290 TTDQAR
+290 TPDHAR

-337 LPENH
+337 LPEDH

-347 VRAQGSDGLLRL
+347 VRAHGTDGFLRL

-366 IDFLMEQFAQRDDLS
+366 IDFLIAQFAQRDDLS

-392 FAELVGRIKDD
+392 LAELVGRITDNALKQ
-403 ADAHKKFLIKDIA
+403 FLTKDIA
-416 EKMKIDEKI
+416 EKIGIDEEI
-425 LIDAVKKTNTN
+425 LIGIAQRQRRP
-436 LETIDASLEKVGDEK
+436 A
-451 IQINVVQKRSSTKSQ
+451 RSQ
-466 NEKTEPEPYEISP
+466 NGQPEPESYDTRP
-479 RSERELLIF
+479 RSERELLTF
-488 MMQHPENT
+488 LMQHPENV
-496 DTVLQQI
+496 DSVFNHV
-503 SPNNLTNGA
+503 SPDNFTNGA
-512 YRQIATMIARN
+512 YRQIASMIARN
-523 RQEKQPIEI
+523 RQQKQSIEA
-532 AHLINQ
+532 AHLIDQ
-538 CNDDRLCRILTHL
+538 CNDDRLGRILTDL

-577 LESEIERIEKQLRQP
+577 LESEIELIEKQLRQP
-592 LSPDELRTTLEKH
+592 LSPDDLRATLEKH
-605 RHLTAQRKAMVE
+605 RHLTAQRKAMVQ

>member
-1 MPRIP
+1 MQRIP

-136 DAMAYLEKRGINRD
+136 DAMAYLENRGINRD
-150 VIDAFS
+150 IIDAFS
-156 LGYAPDQWDGFLQ
+156 IGYAPDQWDGFLQ
-169 VAKRR
+169 VATRR
-174 DFSLQILERAG
+174 GFSPQILERAG
-185 LVLANQKGTGF
+185 LVLQRQTGGGF

-221 ALDPDEQ
+221 ALDPNEQ

-242 SATLYG
+242 SAILYG
-248 LWRNRDAIRDAG
+248 LWRDRDAIRDAG

-337 LPENH
+337 LPEDH

-347 VRAQGSDGLLRL
+347 VRAHGPDGLLRL

-381 TIDGKTRTAHA
+381 TIDGKTRTANA
-392 FAELVGRIKDD
+392 LAELVGRIKDN
-403 ADAHKKFLIKDIA
+403 ALKQFLIKDIA
-416 EKMKIDEKI
+416 EKIGIDEET
-425 LIDAVKKTNTN
+425 LIGIAQTQRRT
-436 LETIDASLEKVGDEK
+436 T
-451 IQINVVQKRSSTKSQ
+451 RPQ
-466 NEKTEPEPYEISP
+466 NGQPEPEPYDTRP
-479 RSERELLIF
+479 RSERELLTF
-488 MMQHPENT
+488 LMQHPETADSVFN
-496 DTVLQQI
+496 QI
-503 SPNNLTNGA
+503 SPDNFTNSA

-523 RQEKQPIEI
+523 RQQKQSIEA
-532 AHLINQ
+532 AHLIDQ
-538 CNDDRLCRILTHL
+538 CNDDRLSHILTDL
-551 SLEIGIENPNID
+551 SLDTDIANPNINI
-563 VPIQDY
+563 PIQDY

-577 LESEIERIEKQLRQP
+577 LESEIELIEKQLRQP
-592 LSPDELRTTLEKH
+592 LSSDDLRATLEKH
-605 RHLTAQRKAMVE
+605 RHLTAQRKAMAE

>member
-20 DVVGDHVALT
+20 DVVGDHVALI
-30 RRGKSF
+30 RRGKNF
-36 VGLCPFHDDSTPS
+36 IGLCPFHDDSKPS

-84 AVRQLADRA
+84 AVRELADRA

-98 DAKPADPDQQEVFDQ
+98 DAKPEDPDQQEVFDQ

-136 DAMAYLEKRGINRD
+136 HAMAYLEKRGINRD
-150 VIDAFS
+150 IIDAFA

-169 VAKRR
+169 VATRR
-174 DFSLQILERAG
+174 GFSPQILERAG
-185 LVLANQKGTGF
+185 LVTPRQTGGGF

-248 LWRNRDAIRDAG
+248 LWRDRDAIRDADT
-260 VALVVEGY
+260 ALVVEGY
-268 MDLIALAQYN
+268 MDLIALSQYG
-278 IENAVASSGTAL
+278 IENTVASSGTAL
-290 TTDQAR
+290 TTDHAR

-301 APKTILIFDGDTAGA
+301 APKTILVFDGDTAGA

-337 LPENH
+337 LPEDH

-347 VRAQGSDGLLRL
+347 VRAHGPDGFLRL

-366 IDFLMEQFAQRDDLS
+366 IDFLVEQFSQRDDLS

-392 FAELVGRIKDD
+392 LAELVGRIKDN
-403 ADAHKKFLIKDIA
+403 ALKQFLIKDIA
-416 EKMKIDEKI
+416 EKIEIDEET
-425 LIDAVKKTNTN
+425 LISIAQT
-436 LETIDASLEKVGDEK
+436 
-451 IQINVVQKRSSTKSQ
+451 QRRSARPQ
-466 NEKTEPEPYEISP
+466 NGQPEPEPYDTRP
-479 RSERELLIF
+479 RSERELLTF
-488 MMQHPENT
+488 LMQNPETT
-496 DTVLQQI
+496 DSVFNQI
-503 SPNNLTNGA
+503 SPENFTNSA
-512 YRQIATMIARN
+512 YRQIATMIAQN
-523 RQEKQPIEI
+523 RQQKQSIDA

-538 CNDDRLCRILTHL
+538 CNDNRLCRILTGL

-563 VPIQDY
+563 VPIRDY
-569 IHKFQLKS
+569 IHKFQLKN
-577 LESEIERIEKQLRQP
+577 LEREIEQLEKQLRHP
-592 LSPDELRTTLEKH
+592 LSSDDLRATLEKH

>member
-6 ETVIDQVRLSIDIV
+6 ETIIDQVRLSIDIV

-30 RRGKSF
+30 RRGKNF

-113 LYRANELAVKY
+113 IYRANELAVKY

-136 DAMAYLEKRGINRD
+136 DAMAYLENRGINRD

-169 VAKRR
+169 IATRR
-174 DFSLQILERAG
+174 DFSPQILERAG
-185 LVLANQKGTGF
+185 LVLQRQTGGGF

-268 MDLIALAQYN
+268 MDLIALAQYG

-296 LLRRY
+296 LIRRY

-337 LPENH
+337 LPEDH

-347 VRAQGSDGLLRL
+347 VRAHGPDGLLRL
-359 TENAAPA
+359 TENAASA
-366 IDFLMEQFAQRDDLS
+366 IDFLIEQFAQRDDLS
-381 TIDGKTRTAHA
+381 TVDGKTRTANA
-392 FAELVGRIKDD
+392 LAELIGRITDNALKQ
-403 ADAHKKFLIKDIA
+403 FLIKDIA
-416 EKMKIDEKI
+416 EKIGIDEKV
-425 LIDAVKKTNTN
+425 LIGIAQTQRRT
-436 LETIDASLEKVGDEK
+436 T
-451 IQINVVQKRSSTKSQ
+451 RPQ
-466 NEKTEPEPYEISP
+466 NGQPEPESYDTRP
-479 RSERELLIF
+479 RSERELLTF
-488 MMQHPENT
+488 LMQHPETT
-496 DTVLQQI
+496 DSVFKQI
-503 SPNNLTNGA
+503 SPDNFTNST
-512 YRQIATMIARN
+512 YRQIATLIARN
-523 RQEKQPIEI
+523 RQQKQSIEA

-538 CNDDRLCRILTHL
+538 CNDERLCRILTDL

-577 LESEIERIEKQLRQP
+577 LESEIELLEKQLRQP
-592 LSPDELRTTLEKH
+592 LSPDDLRATLEKH
-605 RHLTAQRKAMVE
+605 RHLTAQRKAMAE

>member
-30 RRGKSF
+30 RRGKNF

-113 LYRANELAVKY
+113 IYRANELAVKY

-136 DAMAYLEKRGINRD
+136 DAMAYLENRGINRD

-169 VAKRR
+169 IATRR
-174 DFSLQILERAG
+174 DFSPQILERAG
-185 LVLANQKGTGF
+185 LVLQRQTGGGF

-268 MDLIALAQYN
+268 MDLIALAQYG

-296 LLRRY
+296 LIRRY

-331 EVRVVT
+331 EIRVVT
-337 LPENH
+337 LPEDH

-347 VRAQGSDGLLRL
+347 VRAHGPDGLLRL
-359 TENAAPA
+359 TENAASA
-366 IDFLMEQFAQRDDLS
+366 IDFLIEQFAQRDDLS
-381 TIDGKTRTAHA
+381 TVDGKTRTANVL
-392 FAELVGRIKDD
+392 AELIGRITDNALKQ
-403 ADAHKKFLIKDIA
+403 FLIKDIA
-416 EKMKIDEKI
+416 EKIGIDEKV
-425 LIDAVKKTNTN
+425 LIGIAQTQRRT
-436 LETIDASLEKVGDEK
+436 T
-451 IQINVVQKRSSTKSQ
+451 RPQ
-466 NEKTEPEPYEISP
+466 NGQPEPESYDTRP
-479 RSERELLIF
+479 RSERELLTF
-488 MMQHPENT
+488 LMQHPETT
-496 DTVLQQI
+496 DSVFKQI
-503 SPNNLTNGA
+503 SPDNFTNSA
-512 YRQIATMIARN
+512 YRQIATLIARN
-523 RQEKQPIEI
+523 RQQKQSIEA

-538 CNDDRLCRILTHL
+538 CNDERLSRILTDL

-577 LESEIERIEKQLRQP
+577 LESEIELLEKQLRQS
-592 LSPDELRTTLEKH
+592 LSPDDLRATLEKH
-605 RHLTAQRKAMVE
+605 RHLTAQRKAMAE

>member
-156 LGYAPDQWDGFLQ
+156 LGYAPDQWHGFLQ
-169 VAKRR
+169 VATRR
-174 DFSLQILERAG
+174 KFSPQILERAG

-347 VRAQGSDGLLRL
+347 VRAQGPDGLLRL

-381 TIDGKTRTAHA
+381 TIDGKTRTANA
-392 FAELVGRIKDD
+392 LAELVGRIKDN
-403 ADAHKKFLIKDIA
+403 ALKQLVIKDIA
-416 EKMKIDEKI
+416 EKIGIDEET
-425 LIDAVKKTNTN
+425 LIS
-436 LETIDASLEKVGDEK
+436 I
-451 IQINVVQKRSSTKSQ
+451 SQ
-466 NEKTEPEPYEISP
+466 TQRRTTRPQNGQPEPEPYDTRP
-479 RSERELLIF
+479 RSERELLTF
-488 MMQHPENT
+488 LMQHPETADSVFN
-496 DTVLQQI
+496 QI
-503 SPNNLTNGA
+503 SPDNFTNST

-523 RQEKQPIEI
+523 RQRKQPIEI

>member
-6 ETVIDQVRLSIDIV
+6 ETIIDQVRLSIDIV

-30 RRGKSF
+30 RRGKNF

-113 LYRANELAVKY
+113 IYRANELAVKY

-136 DAMAYLEKRGINRD
+136 DAMAYLENRGINRD

-169 VAKRR
+169 IAIRR
-174 DFSLQILERAG
+174 DFSPQILERAG
-185 LVLANQKGTGF
+185 LVLQRQTGGGF

-260 VALVVEGY
+260 VALVLEGY
-268 MDLIALAQYN
+268 MDLIALAQYG

-296 LLRRY
+296 LIRRY
-301 APKTILIFDGDTAGA
+301 VPKTILIFDGDTAGA

-337 LPENH
+337 LPEDH

-347 VRAQGSDGLLRL
+347 VRAHGPDGLLRL
-359 TENAAPA
+359 TENAASA
-366 IDFLMEQFAQRDDLS
+366 IDFLIEQFAQRDDLS
-381 TIDGKTRTAHA
+381 TVDGKTRTANA
-392 FAELVGRIKDD
+392 LAELIGRITDNALKQ
-403 ADAHKKFLIKDIA
+403 FLIKDIA
-416 EKMKIDEKI
+416 EKIGIDEKV
-425 LIDAVKKTNTN
+425 LIGIAQTQRRT
-436 LETIDASLEKVGDEK
+436 T
-451 IQINVVQKRSSTKSQ
+451 RPQ
-466 NEKTEPEPYEISP
+466 NGQPEPESYDTRP
-479 RSERELLIF
+479 RSERELLTF
-488 MMQHPENT
+488 LMQHPETT
-496 DTVLQQI
+496 DSVFKQI
-503 SPNNLTNGA
+503 SPDNFTNSA
-512 YRQIATMIARN
+512 YRQIATLIARN
-523 RQEKQPIEI
+523 RQQKQSIEA

-538 CNDDRLCRILTHL
+538 CNDERLCRILTDL

-577 LESEIERIEKQLRQP
+577 LENEIELLEKQLRQP
-592 LSPDELRTTLEKH
+592 LSPDDLRATLEKH
-605 RHLTAQRKAMVE
+605 RHLTAQRKAKVE

>member
-136 DAMAYLEKRGINRD
+136 DAMAYLENRGINRD
-150 VIDAFS
+150 IIDAFS
-156 LGYAPDQWDGFLQ
+156 IGYAPDQWDGFLQ
-169 VAKRR
+169 VATRR
-174 DFSLQILERAG
+174 GFSPQILERAG
-185 LVLANQKGTGF
+185 LVSQRQTGGGF

-221 ALDPDEQ
+221 ALDPNEQ

-242 SATLYG
+242 SAILYG
-248 LWRNRDAIRDAG
+248 LWRDRDAIRDAG
-260 VALVVEGY
+260 TALVVEGY
-268 MDLIALAQYN
+268 MDLIALAQYG

-337 LPENH
+337 LPEDH

-347 VRAQGSDGLLRL
+347 VRAHGPDGLLRL

-366 IDFLMEQFAQRDDLS
+366 IDFLMEQFEQRDDLS

-392 FAELVGRIKDD
+392 LAELIGRIKDN
-403 ADAHKKFLIKDIA
+403 ALKQFLIKDIA
-416 EKMKIDEKI
+416 EKIGIDEET
-425 LIDAVKKTNTN
+425 LIRIAQT
-436 LETIDASLEKVGDEK
+436 
-451 IQINVVQKRSSTKSQ
+451 QRRSTRSQ
-466 NEKTEPEPYEISP
+466 NGQPEPESYDTRP
-479 RSERELLIF
+479 RSERELLTF
-488 MMQHPENT
+488 LMQHPET
-496 DTVLQQI
+496 ADTVLQQI
-503 SPNNLTNGA
+503 SPDNFTNSA
-512 YRQIATMIARN
+512 YRQIATMIAQN
-523 RQEKQPIEI
+523 RQQKQSIEA
-532 AHLINQ
+532 AHLIDQ
-538 CNDDRLCRILTHL
+538 CNDDRLSRILTDL
-551 SLEIGIENPNID
+551 SLDTDIANPNINI
-563 VPIQDY
+563 PIRDY

-577 LESEIERIEKQLRQP
+577 LESEIELIEKQLRQP
-592 LSPDELRTTLEKH
+592 LSSDDLRATLEKH
-605 RHLTAQRKAMVE
+605 RHLTAQRKAMAE